1 MTGRDLTS
9 FQTRALQACG
19 YEFVKLADFAEALH
33 LPRDPVYKLAR
44 GLRKIGSMY
53 SVVDL
58 AAAVEAELHPTTS
71 VKPRRCG

>member
-1 MTGRDLTS
+1 MTSHDLTS
-9 FQTRALQACG
+9 FQVRALQACG

-33 LPRDPVYKLAR
+33 LPRDPVYRLAR
-44 GLRKIGSMY
+44 ELRKIGSMY

-58 AAAVEAELHPTTS
+58 AAAVEAELHPTVS